1 MPLFVS
7 APSSPFEP
15 PSLVYHFLSSPLNC
29 LVHYAYAVI
38 LFLRGP
44 AYHPPVAAIRIVC
57 LSDTHTKTPSSVPWG
72 DVLIHAGDLANAGTV
87 SEIQA
92 QIDWIASLPHRE
104 KIVVAGNHDSF
115 FDPSSRA
122 ASDAGK
128 SIDWAGVH
136 YLQHSSITLAF
147 PDHNNRQLS
156 IYGAPGIPQCG
167 GDQFAFQYQ
176 RHDDQWTGKIPRD
189 IDVLVT
195 HTPPRYHLDLP
206 AGMGCDHLLNEV
218 WRVRPRAH
226 IFGHVHAGYGRESV
240 FWDEGQAAYERIRA
254 RDDAGLLWDL
264 VSVSAWIDALRML
277 WCGLVGILWTQVWG
291 GVDDGGVMV
300 NASLAYRSTRK
311 LGNAPQIVDI

>member
-1 MPLFVS
+1 MPLFLS
-7 APSSPFEP
+7 GPSSPFEP
-15 PSLVYHFLSSPLNC
+15 PSLLYAFLSSPLNF
-29 LVHYAYAVI
+29 VVRYAYALI

-44 AYHPPVAAIRIVC
+44 AYHAPASPIRIVC
-57 LSDTHTKTPSSVPWG
+57 LSDTHTKTPSSVPSG

-92 QIDWIASLPHRE
+92 QINWLKSLPHPK

-122 ASDAGK
+122 ASDVGK
-128 SIDWAGVH
+128 SLDWADVH

-167 GDQFAFQYQ
+167 GDDFAFQY
-176 RHDDQWTGKIPRD
+176 RPHDDEWTDTIPREID
-189 IDVLVT
+189 ILVT
-195 HTPPRYHLDLP
+195 HTPPRHHLDLP
-206 AGMGCDHLLNEV
+206 VGMGCEYLLKEV
-218 WRVRPRAH
+218 WRVRPKAH

-240 FWDEGQAAYERIRA
+240 FWDEGQAAYERICG
-254 RDDAGLLWDL
+254 RDGAGLLWDL
-264 VSVSAWIDALRML
+264 VSVSAWIDALRVL
-277 WCGLVGILWTQVWG
+277 WYGLVGIMWTRVWG
-291 GVDDGGVMV
+291 GVNDGGVMV
-300 NASLAYRSTRK
+300 NASLAFRSTGK